1 MARFSK
7 ASIAQLSTCDHRL
20 QLIANEAIKH
30 FDFVVVEGH
39 RGKEAQEE
47 AFRKGNTKL
56 HYPHGNHNATPSR
69 AMDLAPYPIDW
80 KEGELPHLRFAFM
93 MGVIWTVAQQFG
105 IKVRFGMDWNR
116 NLDPRD
122 ESFIDLPHVELD
134 EP

>member
-1 MARFSK
+1 MPKFSK
-7 ASIAQLSTCDHRL
+7 ASIAQLSTCDRRL
-20 QLIANEAIKH
+20 QAIANEAIKH

-39 RGKEAQEE
+39 RGKETQEK
-47 AFRKGNTKL
+47 AFREGATQL

-80 KEGELPHLRFAFM
+80 KEGEKPHLRFAFM